1 MSTPLGLEDD
11 AGQSV
16 SLKSVRM
23 EGRVEGLLLTMQVSQ
38 RYRNESDDTIEATYT
53 FPAGWGANLLG
64 FSVTL
69 NGKKLKAVALAKNKA
84 EEGYEKAIT
93 EGDTPV
99 MLEKSPIGLYTANLG
114 NLKPNE
120 EAIIDIAYAQLLR
133 FEKGRVRITLPTVI
147 GARYGQA
154 EKDGH
159 IAPHQ
164 TVEANAL
171 VEYPFTARLD
181 LVGDIAL
188 GVVTCPSNSVD
199 ISSTENGRRIERSRY
214 RG

>member
-11 AGQSV
+11 AGKSV

-23 EGRVEGLLLTMQVSQ
+23 DGRVEGLLLTMQVSQ
-38 RYRNESDDTIEATYT
+38 RYRNESADTIEATYT

-120 EAIIDIAYAQLLR
+120 EASIDIA
-133 FEKGRVRITLPTVI
+133 
-147 GARYGQA
+147 
-154 EKDGH
+154 
-159 IAPHQ
+159 
-164 TVEANAL
+164 
-171 VEYPFTARLD
+171 
-181 LVGDIAL
+181 
-188 GVVTCPSNSVD
+188 
-199 ISSTENGRRIERSRY
+199 
-214 RG
+214 